1 MFGDSDSDFEEDN
14 QLNYELECIN
24 NYSCNLTKEQKRQ
37 LLNYRHKNNGLLA
50 FHEGTEEALCLFVEK
65 NCMNFNNDNDRYDT
79 NYHKKKMKRVLRTID
94 VYCYSRHWMMHAGD
108 IKMNLFK
115 IAIEKAIEKRL
126 KNRAGF
132 EGLFFPFF
140 FPVLGRFW

>member
-24 NYSCNLTKEQKRQ
+24 NYSCNLTKEQKCQ

-65 NCMNFNNDNDRYDT
+65 NCMNFNNDNDRCDS
-79 NYHKKKMKRVLRTID
+79 NYHKKKNEESFKNHRCVLLQQTLDAACR
-94 VYCYSRHWMMHAGD
+94 
-108 IKMNLFK
+108 
-115 IAIEKAIEKRL
+115 
-126 KNRAGF
+126 
-132 EGLFFPFF
+132 
-140 FPVLGRFW
+140 